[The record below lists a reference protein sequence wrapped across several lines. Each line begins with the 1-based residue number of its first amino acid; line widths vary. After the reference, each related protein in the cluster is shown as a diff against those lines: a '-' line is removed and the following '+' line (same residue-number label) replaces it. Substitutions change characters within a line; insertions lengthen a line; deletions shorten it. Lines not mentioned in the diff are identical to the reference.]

1 MPDFV
6 VSTGDKE
13 DYYTQHNQDLMQ
25 MKTNTRSE
33 RKSEKAIVNVKSFF
47 FVFVFVFFFCFL
59 GPHLWHME
67 VPGLGVESELQ
78 LPAYTTATVTP
89 DLSHNYKLHHSSWQG
104 QILNPLSE
112 DRDGTRILMDSSQI
126 HFCCATKGTP

>member
-6 VSTGDKE
+6 VSTG

-47 FVFVFVFFFCFL
+47 LFLFLFFFFL
-59 GPHLWHME
+59 LFRAALM
-67 VPGLGVESELQ
+67 
-78 LPAYTTATVTP
+78 AYGSSWARGRIGAAAA
-89 DLSHNYKLHHSSWQG
+89 SLHHRHSDTR
-104 QILNPLSE
+104 SE
-112 DRDGTRILMDSSQI
+112 PQL
-126 HFCCATKGTP
+126 